1 MLTSQAACDLMF
13 PMNSTIFFFRET
25 SMTLFT
31 VTSSAGTFLT
41 FQNLRA
47 AKKFAAS
54 LNKPCFGEVIVW
66 RGQPGGMRA

>member
-1 MLTSQAACDLMF
+1 
-13 PMNSTIFFFRET
+13 MNSITSFSRET
-25 SMTLFT
+25 FMTLFT

-41 FQNLRA
+41 FQTLRA

-66 RGQPGGMRA
+66 IGQPGGMRA